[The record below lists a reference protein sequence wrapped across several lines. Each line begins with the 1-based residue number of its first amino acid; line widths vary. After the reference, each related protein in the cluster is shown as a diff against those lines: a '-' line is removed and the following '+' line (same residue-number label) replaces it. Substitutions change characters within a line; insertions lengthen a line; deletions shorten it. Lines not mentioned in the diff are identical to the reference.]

1 VNEKFNRGYIYGHS
15 KLNTTKTELVKK
27 RMTSTM
33 LDLILKAKERRLY
46 GVPEIQKEL
55 EELTE
60 DEEEI

>member
-1 VNEKFNRGYIYGHS
+1 MMNS
-15 KLNTTKTELVKK
+15 
-27 RMTSTM
+27 M
-33 LDLILKAKERRLY
+33 LDLILKAKEKRLY

>member
-1 VNEKFNRGYIYGHS
+1 M
-15 KLNTTKTELVKK
+15 TTKTELVKK
-27 RMTSTM
+27 RMMNSM
-33 LDLILKAKERRLY
+33 LDLILKAKEKRLY